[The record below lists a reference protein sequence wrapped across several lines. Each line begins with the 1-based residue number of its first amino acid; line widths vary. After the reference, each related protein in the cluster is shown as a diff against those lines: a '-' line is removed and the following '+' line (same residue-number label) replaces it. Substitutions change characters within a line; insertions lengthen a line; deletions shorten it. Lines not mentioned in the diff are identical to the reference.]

1 MLYEFRS
8 TSQNCLEE
16 MECRFNA
23 AVESVR
29 GRGGEIEVELLGVR
43 PGNGPVDAEA
53 LRKFTAH
60 TADVI
65 GTWYHDEI
73 DFNAYSTDSNVPLS
87 LGIRANT
94 VGTVRGALAH
104 TREEWIEL
112 ASLSDGL
119 KVALALMLEYVEL

>member
-8 TSQNCLEE
+8 TSQKCLEE
-16 MECRFNA
+16 MEKQFDA
-23 AVESVR
+23 AVESVK

-43 PGNGPVDAEA
+43 PGNGPVDADA
-53 LRKFTAH
+53 LKAFTEH

-65 GTWYHDEI
+65 GTWYHDPI
-73 DFNAYSTDSNVPLS
+73 DFEAYSTDSNVPLS
-87 LGIRANT
+87 LGILANT

-112 ASLSDGL
+112 SSLENGL
-119 KVALALMLEYVEL
+119 RIALSLMLDYVEV